1 MKVDLIILAGGPG
14 KRISL
19 FTKRAPKP
27 MIKFK
32 NKIFL
37 ETLIRHFAKYD
48 FNKIYILAGYKGK
61 QIFKKF
67 NNKIFNFT
75 KVKCLIEK
83 KREGTW
89 GAVLKSRKY
98 IRNNFF

>member
-1 MKVDLIILAGGPG
+1 MKIDLIILAGGLG

-19 FTKRAPKP
+19 FTKKTPKP
-27 MIKFK
+27 LIKFN

-61 QIFKKF
+61 KIFEKF
-67 NNKIFNFT
+67 NNKTFNFT
-75 KVKCLIEK
+75 KVKCFIEN
-83 KREGTW
+83 KRKGTW
-89 GAVLKSRKY
+89 GAVLKNRKY
-98 IRNNFF
+98 IKNNFF